1 MKTVAQLKMSL
12 GLDCLNV
19 YEGLW

>member
-19 YEGLW
+19 YEGL